1 MFLGLLEILLSL
13 VFHTFISYLVF
24 IAALFFS
31 YCFFIHRVS
40 CFVLIS
46 EICLLDLTFF
56 TCKKGNKTAASLIST
71 LQCEHHPGDDPQKI
85 NQDFKGPL
93 RSSGETHFQY

>member
-24 IAALFFS
+24 IAALLFS

-56 TCKKGNKTAASLIST
+56 YM
-71 LQCEHHPGDDPQKI
+71 QKRKQ
-85 NQDFKGPL
+85 N
-93 RSSGETHFQY
+93 SSIFNLYVTT